1 MKKFVSMLLT
11 LAMVASL
18 AGCGGGE
25 SSSPAAEEAT
35 ATAAQAES
43 NAESGET
50 AGDSTYELAVV
61 TDANSIDDRG
71 FNQGAWE
78 GLSQYA
84 EEHDIT
90 HQYYRPIDQSTNG
103 YLVAIETAIN
113 NGAKL
118 VVCPGFSFETAVYQA
133 QDLYPDV
140 SFIILDGTPQDGT
153 YTDYKTADNTY
164 SIVFAEEQSGFLAG
178 YAAVKDGY
186 TKLGLF
192 GALAVPAVVRFGH
205 GFAQGAEYAAKEL
218 GMEPGAIECKYTY
231 TGTFDVLPEN
241 QTKAASWYQSG
252 TEVIFADG
260 TPDNV
265 FAAAESVEGSAAIG
279 VDLDQSASSETV
291 ITSAMKN
298 LSIAIYDGIE
308 MYYGGQFPGGQ
319 NVTLGVEDNAVG
331 LPMATS
337 RFRSFGQG
345 DYEAIYQKMIDD
357 ADNIRTGMLKD
368 ADAAGNPVTTA
379 DLAAALTYVNVI
391 EVS

>member
-1 MKKFVSMLLT
+1 MKKFVSLL
-11 LAMVASL
+11 LSLCMVVSL
-18 AGCGGGE
+18 AACGGSNDNSAANDPSATVDQPE
-25 SSSPAAEEAT
+25 SSGDGEEA
-35 ATAAQAES
+35 
-43 NAESGET
+43 SGD
-50 AGDSTYELAVV
+50 GSYELAVV

-84 EEHDIT
+84 KEHDIT

-118 VVCPGFSFETAVYQA
+118 VVCPGFSFEAAVYQA
-133 QDLYPDV
+133 QDLYPEV
-140 SFIILDGTPQDGT
+140 KFIILDGTPQDGT

-164 SIVFAEEQSGFLAG
+164 SIVFAEDQSGFLAG

-186 TKLGLF
+186 TKLGMF

-205 GFAQGAEYAAKEL
+205 GFVQGAEYAAKEMGL
-218 GMEPGAIECKYTY
+218 DAGSIECKYTY

-265 FAAAESVEGSAAIG
+265 FAAAESVEGSASIG
-279 VDLDQSASSETV
+279 VDLDQSTSSETV
-291 ITSAMKN
+291 VTSAMKN
-298 LSIAIYDGIE
+298 LSIAIYNGIE
-308 MYYGGQFPGGQ
+308 KFYNDAFPGGQ

-331 LPMATS
+331 LPMETS
-337 RFRSFGQG
+337 RFRTFSQA
-345 DYEAIYQKMIDD
+345 DYDGIYQKMIDD
-357 ADNIRTGMLKD
+357 TDGIRTGMRKDVD
-368 ADAAGNPVTTA
+368 ADGNSITTA
-379 DLAAALTYVNVI
+379 DLADAMTYVSII